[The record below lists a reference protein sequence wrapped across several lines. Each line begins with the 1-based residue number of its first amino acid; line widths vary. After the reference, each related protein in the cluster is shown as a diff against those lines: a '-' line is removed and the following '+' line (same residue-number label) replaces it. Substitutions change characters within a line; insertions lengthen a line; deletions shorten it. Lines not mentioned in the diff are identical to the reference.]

1 MKLTL
6 MTVGGL
12 HAAMGAPAG
21 ISWGTTSV
29 CVLRGTQAPT
39 AKRTLMNASPSLVN
53 MVELVTLLQML
64 RDTNVDVRGELLV
77 RVTSLK

>member
-6 MTVGGL
+6 MTVGVL
-12 HAAMGAPAG
+12 HAAMGVPAG

-29 CVLRGTQAPT
+29 CVLKGTQAPT

-77 RVTSLK
+77 RVTSL